1 MKYQPA
7 QYMEFAKNLDVSR
20 AECVLAFSG
29 IECPYTFEE
38 LGIDSRVFKEV
49 KFHPYGNDELKEA
62 IAQRYK
68 VTPDQVLIP
77 GGGTSLPN
85 FLIGAALLQAGDR
98 VLLESPTYE
107 PLESTIAFSG
117 AEIVHFDRRFDNR
130 CDLDLDG
137 LWRLIRP
144 PVKLIV
150 LTRLHNP
157 SGRDIPEK
165 SLLQLA
171 EKAEGIDAYV
181 LMDEVYLD
189 FLPPEKIKVSA
200 SLHPRLITTASL
212 TKVYGFG
219 GLRMG
224 WAIGPRDIIWNCCRI
239 NNLLGVNPP
248 TIPEQIALTL
258 FRNGS
263 LDRIGEWVRRRAA
276 ENLLKLD
283 HFLSNQPA
291 LEWVKPDGG
300 IMALLRLKSGRDSGS
315 LVEHL
320 REAHKTLVMP
330 GRFFGL
336 HDGFRLGF
344 GIKPDQL
351 LEGLKRLGTALNE
364 MHARGDSSNL

>member
-1 MKYQPA
+1 MDFQPA
-7 QYMEFAKNLDVSR
+7 QYMEFAKNLDISR

-29 IECPYTFEE
+29 IECPFTLEE
-38 LGIDSRVFKEV
+38 LGIDSRVFKEG
-49 KFHPYGNDELKEA
+49 KFHPYGNADLKEA
-62 IAQRYK
+62 VAQRYK
-68 VTPDQVLIP
+68 VPPDNVLIP

-85 FLIGAALLQAGDR
+85 FLIGAALLKPGDR
-98 VLLESPTYE
+98 VLMEHPTYE

-117 AEIVHFDRRFDNR
+117 AQIVHFSRRFENR
-130 CDLDLDG
+130 CDLDLDE
-137 LWRLIRP
+137 LVRLMRP

-171 EKAEGIDAYV
+171 EKAEAINAYV

-189 FLPPEKIKVSA
+189 FLPPERIRVSA

-219 GLRMG
+219 GLRVG
-224 WAIGPRDIIWNCCRI
+224 WAIGPRDIIWNCWRI

-248 TIPEQIALTL
+248 TIPEQIALAL
-258 FRNGS
+258 FCNGS
-263 LDRIGEWVRRRAA
+263 LDRIGDWVRRRAA
-276 ENLLKLD
+276 ENLAKLD
-283 HFLSNQPA
+283 HFLGNQPN

-300 IMALLRLKSGRDSGS
+300 IMALLRLKSGRDSGP

-320 REAHKTLVMP
+320 RDAYKTLVMP
-330 GRFFGL
+330 GRFFGQN
-336 HDGFRLGF
+336 DSFRLGF
-344 GIKPDQL
+344 GIGPDQL
-351 LEGLKRLGTALNE
+351 LEGLKRLGAALNE
-364 MHARGDSSNL
+364 MRA